1 MLTRHPST
9 SLANPPSQALVPLNE
24 QAPSGRTRTSTTP
37 GRLRVLLVVI
47 TVGSGLLWLVGG
59 AVVVIARA
67 EVDHVGHRTTPGV
80 IDALRLHAEL
90 ADADRLA
97 TNDFLLGSQLNT
109 EKRQEYELDLTT
121 ATRDLEQAAELNE
134 PGGPASEQLQQIGAM
149 LAQYGGLVEAAR
161 VSAHSSSP
169 TGAATLRQASALM
182 HRPGDGILARVDTL
196 AAQSPMDRVQEDTRL
211 WLLAGTVAAF
221 FVIALGLL
229 GCLVYTQAF
238 LRVRFRRRSSP
249 PVLAAIS
256 VLVTLSAWVALQS
269 FTTYRNLSVA
279 EGVAFTELHRLS
291 LMQSLA
297 ADANADESLSLI
309 ARGNSATFDNDFKS
323 ATEQLASPPLTDDT
337 ADAALRGD
345 VRFTGLL
352 AEEFHDAASAD
363 DREATIRVLR
373 GYQEFLAVD
382 ASFRSKAMA
391 GKYDDA
397 TALVVGSTQFGTA
410 FADLS
415 IALEQR
421 VEVEQA
427 RFDSAVADASP
438 GLDTDIG
445 IGLGSIAIAL
455 LVLWAIRPRMA
466 EYRA

>member
-1 MLTRHPST
+1 M
-9 SLANPPSQALVPLNE
+9 
-24 QAPSGRTRTSTTP
+24 
-37 GRLRVLLVVI
+37 LLVAI

-59 AVVVIARA
+59 AAVLIARA
-67 EVDHVGHRTTPGV
+67 EVDQVGHRTTPAV

-97 TNDFLLGSQLNT
+97 ANDFLLGSQVNT

-121 ATRDLEQAAELNE
+121 ATRDLEQAAELNQ
-134 PGGPASEQLQQIGAM
+134 PGGSASEQLQQIGAM
-149 LAQYGGLVEAAR
+149 LAQYSGLVETAR
-161 VSAHSSSP
+161 VSSHASSA
-169 TGAATLRQASALM
+169 TGVANLRQASAVM

-196 AAQSPMDRVQEDTRL
+196 ATESPSDRAQDDTRL
-211 WLLAGTVAAF
+211 RFLAGTVAAF

-229 GCLVYTQAF
+229 GWLVYTQAF
-238 LRVRFRRRSSP
+238 LRMRFRRRSSP
-249 PVLAAIS
+249 PILAAMA
-256 VLVTLSAWVALQS
+256 VLVSLSGWIALQS

-279 EGVAFTELHRLS
+279 KGVAFTELHRLS

-309 ARGNSATFDNDFKS
+309 ARGNRATFDNDFKS
-323 ATEQLASPPLTDDT
+323 ATEQLVNPPLTDDT
-337 ADAALRGD
+337 ADAAVRGD
-345 VRFTGLL
+345 VRFSGLL
-352 AEEFHDAASAD
+352 ADEFRDAGSAD
-363 DREATIRVLR
+363 DRAATIRVLR

-382 ASFRSKAMA
+382 AAFRSKATA

-397 TALVVGSTQFGTA
+397 VALVVGSTQFGTA

-415 IALEQR
+415 IALERR
-421 VEVEQA
+421 VEAEQA

-445 IGLGSIAIAL
+445 IGLGAIAIAL
-455 LVLWAIRPRMA
+455 LVLTALGPRIA

>member
-1 MLTRHPST
+1 M
-9 SLANPPSQALVPLNE
+9 
-24 QAPSGRTRTSTTP
+24 
-37 GRLRVLLVVI
+37 LLVAI

-59 AVVVIARA
+59 AAVLIARA
-67 EVDHVGHRTTPGV
+67 EVDQVGHRTTPAV

-97 TNDFLLGSQLNT
+97 ANDFLLGSQVNT

-121 ATRDLEQAAELNE
+121 ATRDLEQAAELNQ
-134 PGGPASEQLQQIGAM
+134 PGGSASEQLQQIGAM
-149 LAQYGGLVEAAR
+149 LAQYSGLVETAR
-161 VSAHSSSP
+161 VSSHASSA
-169 TGAATLRQASALM
+169 TGVANLRQASAVM

-196 AAQSPMDRVQEDTRL
+196 ATESPNDRAQDDTRL
-211 WLLAGTVAAF
+211 RFLAGTVAAF

-229 GCLVYTQAF
+229 GWLVYTQAF
-238 LRVRFRRRSSP
+238 LRMRFRRRSSP
-249 PVLAAIS
+249 PILAAMA
-256 VLVTLSAWVALQS
+256 VLVSLSGWIALQS

-279 EGVAFTELHRLS
+279 KGVAFTELHRLS

-309 ARGNSATFDNDFKS
+309 ARGNRATFDNDFKS
-323 ATEQLASPPLTDDT
+323 ATEQLVNPPLTDDT
-337 ADAALRGD
+337 ADAAVRGD
-345 VRFTGLL
+345 VRFSGLL
-352 AEEFHDAASAD
+352 ADEFRDAGSAD
-363 DREATIRVLR
+363 DRAATIRVLR

-382 ASFRSKAMA
+382 AAFRSKATA

-397 TALVVGSTQFGTA
+397 VALVVGSTQFGTA

-415 IALEQR
+415 IALERR
-421 VEVEQA
+421 VEAEQA

-445 IGLGSIAIAL
+445 IGLGAIAIAL
-455 LVLWAIRPRMA
+455 LVLTALGPRIA

>member
-1 MLTRHPST
+1 M
-9 SLANPPSQALVPLNE
+9 
-24 QAPSGRTRTSTTP
+24 
-37 GRLRVLLVVI
+37 LLVAI

-59 AVVVIARA
+59 AAVLIARS
-67 EVDHVGHRTTPGV
+67 EVDNVGHRTTPAV

-97 TNDFLLGSQLNT
+97 ANDFLLGSQVNT

-121 ATRDLEQAAELNE
+121 ATRDLEQAAELNQ
-134 PGGPASEQLQQIGAM
+134 PGGSATEQLQQIGAM
-149 LAQYGGLVEAAR
+149 LAQYNGLVETAR
-161 VSAHSSSP
+161 VSSHSSSA
-169 TGAATLRQASALM
+169 TGAASLRQASAVM
-182 HRPGDGILARVDTL
+182 HRPVDGILARVDTL
-196 AAQSPMDRVQEDTRL
+196 ATESPNDRTQEDTRL
-211 WLLAGTVAAF
+211 WFLAGTVGAF

-229 GCLVYTQAF
+229 GWLVYAQAF
-238 LRVRFRRRSSP
+238 LRMRFRRRSSP
-249 PVLAAIS
+249 QIVAAMA
-256 VLVTLSAWVALQS
+256 VLVSLSGWIAVQS

-309 ARGNSATFDNDFKS
+309 ARGNSTTFDNDFKS
-323 ATEQLASPPLTDDT
+323 ATEQLANPPLTDDT
-337 ADAALRGD
+337 ADAAIRGD

-352 AEEFHDAASAD
+352 ADEFHDAGSAD
-363 DREATIRVLR
+363 DRAATIRVLR

-382 ASFRSKAMA
+382 AAFRSRATA

-397 TALVVGSTQFGTA
+397 VALVVGSTQFGTA

-415 IALEQR
+415 IALERR

-427 RFDSAVADASP
+427 RFDAAVADASP
-438 GLDTDIG
+438 GLDMDIG
-445 IGLGSIAIAL
+445 IGLGAITTAL
-455 LVLWAIRPRMA
+455 LVLWALRPRIA
-466 EYRA
+466 EYRT